1 MAIARIFDPVCLA
14 LRASM
19 TMAPLRYAA
28 KLPKF
33 DLSLDCLGVEGG
45 DEILPSGDTAWNG
58 DVFCEISSYVKNPLT
73 AVHLPRGAGAVQP
86 EADPVAP

>member
-45 DEILPSGDTAWNG
+45 DEILPSGDTA
-58 DVFCEISSYVKNPLT
+58 
-73 AVHLPRGAGAVQP
+73 
-86 EADPVAP
+86 